1 MSNECL
7 EFLLLNIWTTLDCL
21 YNCIELNCLET
32 CRILDGNVEIT
43 VHTTEHCSHFNN
55 TPAASL
61 SLCIILQQRFIF
73 YLSSGTASLLNPS
86 FEILKRII
94 FIHKTYPVSIWS
106 SDDEIFQIK
115 AQIGFECLHI
125 ICTRYTSHVSSLM
138 ASHHVSM
145 DQRFR
150 DSEDHCLSFIWG
162 IKNDLICW
170 RMLGWDVVFLIN
182 LVSRQSI
189 RKRELRLRSGNRL
202 SVE

>member
-1 MSNECL
+1 MSV
-7 EFLLLNIWTTLDCL
+7 
-21 YNCIELNCLET
+21 Y
-32 CRILDGNVEIT
+32 ILSAPDT
-43 VHTTEHCSHFNN
+43 HPMC
-55 TPAASL
+55 P
-61 SLCIILQQRFIF
+61 
-73 YLSSGTASLLNPS
+73 
-86 FEILKRII
+86 
-94 FIHKTYPVSIWS
+94 
-106 SDDEIFQIK
+106 
-115 AQIGFECLHI
+115 
-125 ICTRYTSHVSSLM
+125 LM